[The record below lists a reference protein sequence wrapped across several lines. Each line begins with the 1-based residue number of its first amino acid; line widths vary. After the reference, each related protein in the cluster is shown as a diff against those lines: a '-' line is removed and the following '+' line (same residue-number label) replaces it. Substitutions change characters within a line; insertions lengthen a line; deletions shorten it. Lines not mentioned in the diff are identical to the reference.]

1 MDMRLDDHWD
11 RRILTLTT
19 LCLVLC
25 VLSGCA
31 VVGPRSISM
40 GRADY
45 NEVINRTEDEQML
58 LSIVKERYGETS
70 SLLAV
75 SSVAANVRFRTS
87 AGVDAGFQGFPTS
100 VGGENLLMGGLAYE
114 ENPTITYA
122 PVQGEKY
129 VRQLMSPVPF
139 DILLMSMRS
148 VTNGRRLFTL
158 LVNRVNDLRNPDF
171 LDASPVEPHPQFARF
186 VELLTELSKVGVLDL
201 VGDTQKEVAFN
212 AVINGYAPQYSH
224 KVVEF
229 LGLLDLTMPEDEA
242 EDIVIPLYFAIR
254 TGDLWGIAITTRS
267 TIDLIEI
274 FRAAIIVPQE
284 HAHAGLTINYPPMGL
299 PGQGIRIISSK
310 EKPKNLSLAVK
321 YRGYWFY
328 IDETDQ
334 ETKAV
339 FVLLRTLWR
348 ISIAGSIDLR
358 DAPVLT
364 IPVSR

>member
-1 MDMRLDDHWD
+1 
-11 RRILTLTT
+11 
-19 LCLVLC
+19 
-25 VLSGCA
+25 
-31 VVGPRSISM
+31 
-40 GRADY
+40 
-45 NEVINRTEDEQML
+45 
-58 LSIVKERYGETS
+58 
-70 SLLAV
+70 
-75 SSVAANVRFRTS
+75 
-87 AGVDAGFQGFPTS
+87 
-100 VGGENLLMGGLAYE
+100 
-114 ENPTITYA
+114 
-122 PVQGEKY
+122 
-129 VRQLMSPVPF
+129 
-139 DILLMSMRS
+139 
-148 VTNGRRLFTL
+148 
-158 LVNRVNDLRNPDF
+158 
-171 LDASPVEPHPQFARF
+171 
-186 VELLTELSKVGVLDL
+186 VGVLDL

-212 AVINGYAPQYSH
+212 AVINGNAPQYSH

-274 FRAAIIVPQE
+274 LRAAVIVPQE

-339 FVLLRTLWR
+339 FTLLRTLWR